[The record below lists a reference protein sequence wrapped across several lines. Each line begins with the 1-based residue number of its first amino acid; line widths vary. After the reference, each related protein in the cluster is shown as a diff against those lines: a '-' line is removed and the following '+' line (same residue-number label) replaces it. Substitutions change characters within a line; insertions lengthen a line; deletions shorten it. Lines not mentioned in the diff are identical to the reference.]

1 MAYEIHPESEIV
13 DIESRLGVRFNNR
26 DLLRQALTHESFVN
40 EWGAVNDDGE
50 LASYERLEYLG
61 DAVLNYTVAVGL
73 FERSDDADEG
83 ELSMGR
89 ANIVCKD
96 SLAAVARNLDLAD
109 HILLGNGELAFNSK
123 VRDSVLED
131 SFEAIVGA
139 IYVDQG
145 YKTAEGFVYDQLG
158 EKIDDVVK
166 NGVPKDPKSAFQEM
180 VQGAGLKTPHY
191 ETDLVGTSASGEQT
205 YQARVYVGGHQ
216 FGTGLGTSKA
226 RAQKEAAAEARDQFA
241 SKVRGKY
248 KTLAKNRP
256 ANRLRDDKVSQAPDP
271 GISGSYRRVIGWFGS
286 VISRKSESESGR
298 RLVYKRPE

>member
-96 SLAAVARNLDLAD
+96 SLAAVARNLDLSD